1 MNGRKMQDHTPISEN
16 IEDFRDIIHR
26 YFRIY
31 DIRFDDNVAAFHFYM
46 EKPMFDS
53 RFDAM
58 RRELVP
64 RGYIPRTVY
73 ERGEYIIY
81 VTRKPKIVPRSV
93 TVNWILFILTLFST
107 TWAGSVW
114 WILYV
119 EPERGLYDAMFLG
132 LSVPEYFLY
141 GAIFF
146 ALPLMLILG
155 IHELGHYFIS
165 KKHGVDASLPFFIP
179 VPPPFMLGTM
189 GAFISMREPIPNK
202 KALLDIGAAGPICG
216 FLVALP
222 VLIIGL
228 LLTNFTP
235 SEMPEVSGDLS
246 VINFPLLFIGLVS
259 IFPIPEN
266 SLLHPT
272 AFAGWVGLLVTAL
285 NLLPGGQLDG
295 GHIARALFGKNAKYI
310 SYGTVI
316 FLIVMTFTTGFM
328 AWLFFAFIIMIL
340 GTQHPPPL
348 EDLSKLD
355 TKRKA
360 IGVFCIIM
368 LFICI
373 HPIPIEIISVEPE
386 EYNINYEIVDNEG
399 VVDVGGYTNY
409 SLRIVYEGG
418 SSRSIEFKFG
428 FQYINSSSD
437 NWNVDAYWENVSLD
451 LARIKKVELE
461 PDEPVQVYIEVTADY
476 QVDYGDK
483 VLLTISGELEN
494 HDTKYTKSINT
505 TVSTVNLFTPTDTKQ
520 VFAGNIVP
528 CNVSITNI
536 AGWQDTIMVD
546 NDPLPLGWAIEFEVW
561 SLNIQPFST
570 EKLNFNI
577 YSPEFAVAGDKI
589 EILITGVSSRN
600 TMASDSVLIVVEVV

>member
-1 MNGRKMQDHTPISEN
+1 MNNRDTLNLTPISEN
-16 IEDFRDIIHR
+16 IEDFKNIINK

-31 DIRFDDNVAAFHFYM
+31 DIRVNENMAAFHFYM
-46 EKPMFDS
+46 EQASFS
-53 RFDAM
+53 ERFDAL
-58 RRELVP
+58 RREMIAK
-64 RGYIPRTVY
+64 GYIPRTVY
-73 ERGEYIIY
+73 EKGEYILY

-93 TVNWILFILTLFST
+93 KINWILFILTLFST

-119 EPERGLYDAMFLG
+119 EPGVEFYEAMFLG
-132 LSVPEYFLY
+132 LSEPEYLLF
-141 GAIFF
+141 GALFF

-155 IHELGHYFIS
+155 IHELGHYYIS

-202 KALLDIGAAGPICG
+202 KALLDIGAAGPIAG

-228 LLTNFTP
+228 LLTSYNP
-235 SEMPEVSGDLS
+235 SEMPEVSGQFS
-246 VINFPLLFIGLVS
+246 VINFPLLFIALVN
-259 IFPIPEN
+259 IFPIPDDA
-266 SLLHPT
+266 LLHPT

-295 GHIARALFGKNAKYI
+295 GHISRALFGKGAKYI

-316 FLIVMTFTTGFM
+316 FLIVMTFSTGFM

-355 TKRKA
+355 VKRKA

-373 HPIPIEIISVEPE
+373 HPVPIDIVDIEPKEYDLSFQCDDNEKVVDIGGSTNYDIEILFSSEDPKTGYFQFLPE
-386 EYNINYEIVDNEG
+386 YINTNSSEWDININLNNESINLS
-399 VVDVGGYTNY
+399 DVKTLKLTPN
-409 SLRIVYEGG
+409 
-418 SSRSIEFKFG
+418 
-428 FQYINSSSD
+428 
-437 NWNVDAYWENVSLD
+437 
-451 LARIKKVELE
+451 E
-461 PDEPVQVYIEVTADY
+461 PMKIHIDVTANY

-483 VLLTISGELEN
+483 IIMNITANLKDKDLSYYKL
-494 HDTKYTKSINT
+494 INT
-505 TVSTVNLFTPTDTKQ
+505 TVSTVNLTAHTELKR
-520 VFAGNIVP
+520 VFPGNIVP
-528 CNVSITNI
+528 CYVTVTNI
-536 AGWQDTIMVD
+536 ATQQDTISF
-546 NDPLPLGWAIEFEVW
+546 NSNPIKPGWSIEFEAS
-561 SLNIQPFST
+561 SLVIAPQGT
-570 EKLNFNI
+570 AQLNFNVR
-577 YSPEFAVAGDKI
+577 SPENAKAGEKVI
-589 EILITGVSSRN
+589 ILITGISARN
-600 TMASDSVLIVVEVV
+600 NLAIDTVRIVIVIV

>member
-1 MNGRKMQDHTPISEN
+1 MNGRNTKEQIPISQS
-16 IEDFRDIIHR
+16 IEDFREIVQR
-26 YFRIY
+26 YFRVY
-31 DIRFDDNVAAFHFYM
+31 DIRVDENVAAFHFHI

-58 RRELVP
+58 RRELIP

-73 ERGEYIIY
+73 EQGEYIIY
-81 VTRKPKIVPRSV
+81 VSRKPQIVPRSIKI
-93 TVNWILFILTLFST
+93 NWILFILTLFST

-119 EPERGLYDAMFLG
+119 EPEAGLYKAMFQG
-132 LSVPEYFLY
+132 LYVPEYLLY
-141 GAIFF
+141 GGIFF

-202 KALLDIGAAGPICG
+202 KALLDIGAAGPISG
-216 FLVALP
+216 FLVAVP

-228 LLTNFTP
+228 FLTNFTP

-246 VINFPLLFIGLVS
+246 VINFPLLFIGLVT
-259 IFPIPEN
+259 IMPIPEN

-295 GHIARALFGKNAKYI
+295 GHIARALFGNGAKYI

-316 FLIVMTFTTGFM
+316 FLIIMTFSTGFM

-355 TKRKA
+355 TKRKV

-368 LFICI
+368 LFLCI
-373 HPIPIEIISVEPE
+373 HPIPIEIVNIEPE
-386 EYNINYEIVDNEG
+386 EHSLEFECLDCER
-399 VVDVGGYTNY
+399 VVDIGGYTNY
-409 SLRIVYEGG
+409 SLMMVYYGE
-418 SSRSIEFKFG
+418 SSREVKVTFEPE
-428 FQYINSSSD
+428 YINSTSD
-437 NWNVDAYWENVSLD
+437 NWGITVIWENATIDISEP
-451 LARIKKVELE
+451 KKLE
-461 PDEPVQVYIEVTADY
+461 IEPEEPVQVYLEFTADDM
-476 QVDYGDK
+476 VDYGDMIIFK
-483 VLLTISGELEN
+483 ITGELE
-494 HDTKYTKSINT
+494 HSDKKYVQSINT
-505 TVSTVNLFTPTDTKQ
+505 SVSTVNLHSQTRGKK
-520 VFAGNIVP
+520 VVAGNIVP
-528 CNVSITNI
+528 CNITVTNI
-536 AGWQDTIMVD
+536 GSQQDTIWISSSSAEANWD
-546 NDPLPLGWAIEFEVW
+546 IEFEINAVNVQ
-561 SLNIQPFST
+561 SYSTQKVYFSI
-570 EKLNFNI
+570 K
-577 YSPEFAVAGDKI
+577 SPEGAVTGERF
-589 EILITGVSSRN
+589 EIVITGVSNRN
-600 TMASDSVLIVVEVV
+600 VLAKDSVIIVIEVI

>member
-1 MNGRKMQDHTPISEN
+1 MNGRNMQDHTPISEN

-46 EKPMFDS
+46 EKPMFDN

-58 RRELVP
+58 RRELIP
-64 RGYIPRTVY
+64 RGYIPRTVH

-81 VTRKPKIVPRSV
+81 VARKPTIVPRSV
-93 TVNWILFILTLFST
+93 KINLVLFILTLFST

-119 EPERGLYDAMFLG
+119 EPEVGLYDAMFLG

-202 KALLDIGAAGPICG
+202 KALLDIGAAGPIYG
-216 FLVALP
+216 FLVAVP

-228 LLTNFTP
+228 LLTNLTP

-246 VINFPLLFIGLVS
+246 VINFPLLFIGLVT
-259 IFPIPEN
+259 ILPIPEN

-295 GHIARALFGKNAKYI
+295 GHISRALFGKNAKYI

-316 FLIVMTFTTGFM
+316 FLIVMTFITGFM

-348 EDLSKLD
+348 EDLSELD

-373 HPIPIEIISVEPE
+373 HPIPIEIISIEPE
-386 EYNINYEIVDNEG
+386 EYNLSYECLDNER
-399 VVDVGGYTNY
+399 VVDIGGYSNY
-409 SLRIVYEGG
+409 SVRIVYSGE
-418 SSRSIEFKFG
+418 SSRSSEFKFRVE
-428 FQYINSSSD
+428 YINSTSE
-437 NWNVDAYWENVSLD
+437 NWDIEGYWENVSFD
-451 LARIKKVELE
+451 LTKTQKVELE
-461 PDEPVQVYIEVTADY
+461 PDEPVQVYIEITSDY
-476 QVDYGDK
+476 QVDYGDEII
-483 VLLTISGELEN
+483 LTITGDLEN
-494 HDTKYTKSINT
+494 SDTNYIKSINT
-505 TVSTVNLFTPTDTKQ
+505 TVSTVNLYTPTQTKR

-528 CNVSITNI
+528 CNISVTNI
-536 AGWQDTIMVD
+536 ATQQDTILID
-546 NDPLPLGWAIEFEVW
+546 NSPLDQGWEIEFEVG
-561 SLNIQPFST
+561 SLNIPPFGS

-577 YSPEFAVAGDKI
+577 RSPEFAVTGEKVVI
-589 EILITGVSSRN
+589 VITGVSSRN
-600 TMASDSVLIVVEVV
+600 AMATDSVMIVIEIV

>member
-1 MNGRKMQDHTPISEN
+1 MI
-16 IEDFRDIIHR
+16 
-26 YFRIY
+26 
-31 DIRFDDNVAAFHFYM
+31 
-46 EKPMFDS
+46 
-53 RFDAM
+53 
-58 RRELVP
+58 
-64 RGYIPRTVY
+64 
-73 ERGEYIIY
+73 
-81 VTRKPKIVPRSV
+81 
-93 TVNWILFILTLFST
+93 NWILFILTLFST

-119 EPERGLYDAMFLG
+119 EPEVGLYDAMFLG

-246 VINFPLLFIGLVS
+246 VINFPLLFIGLVT

-295 GHIARALFGKNAKYI
+295 GHISRALFGNNAKYI
-310 SYGTVI
+310 SYATVI

-360 IGVFCIIM
+360 VGVFCIIM

-373 HPIPIEIISVEPE
+373 HPIPIEIISIEPE
-386 EYNINYEIVDNEG
+386 EYNLSYECLDNEQ
-399 VVDVGGYTNY
+399 VVDIGGYTNY
-409 SLRIVYEGG
+409 SVGIVYSGE
-418 SSRSIEFKFG
+418 SSRSSEFKFRVE
-428 FQYINSSSD
+428 YINSTSE
-437 NWNVDAYWENVSLD
+437 NWDIKGYWVNVSFD
-451 LARIKKVELE
+451 LTQTQKVELE
-461 PDEPVQVYIEVTADY
+461 PDEHVQVYIEITSDY
-476 QVDYGDK
+476 QVDYGDEII
-483 VLLTISGELEN
+483 LTITGDLEN
-494 HDTKYTKSINT
+494 SDTNYLKSINT
-505 TVSTVNLFTPTDTKQ
+505 TVSTVNLYTPTQTKR

-528 CNVSITNI
+528 CNISVTNI
-536 AGWQDTIMVD
+536 ATQQDTILID
-546 NDPLPLGWAIEFEVW
+546 NSPLDQGWEIEFEVGT
-561 SLNIQPFST
+561 LDILPFSS

-577 YSPEFAVAGDKI
+577 ISPEFAVTGEKVVI
-589 EILITGVSSRN
+589 VITGVSSRN
-600 TMASDSVLIVVEVV
+600 AMATDSVMIVIEIV